1 MWIDTTVPSN
11 SSVTALLPEKSVLL
25 YTDAPSTISMRS
37 NKIVTQF
44 TEVNI
49 GVLLEVNNSSVM
61 PNVETGY
68 FFETDVACGVDAAP
82 LSRLALAKHL
92 VQPQC
97 MPTNKS
103 I

>member
-11 SSVTALLPEKSVLL
+11 SSVTALIPEESVLL
-25 YTDAPSTISMRS
+25 YTDAPSTISLRS

-49 GVLLEVNNSSVM
+49 GLRLLLEVNNSSVM
-61 PNVETGY
+61 PTVVPGY
-68 FFETDVACGVDAAP
+68 F
-82 LSRLALAKHL
+82 
-92 VQPQC
+92 
-97 MPTNKS
+97 